1 MKRLKIRWVTR
12 YIKRLQDHIKED
24 PRSFR
29 IYSILRIAVIVT
41 LIRSIITQSY
51 ESTAICILSLGL
63 FLMPSLLETT
73 FRIQI
78 PTLFE
83 IMIYIFIFAAEILG
97 EINNFYIGIPGW
109 DTMLHTIN
117 GFLCAAIGF
126 SMVDLVNRRSE
137 NIELSPFYLAM
148 VAFCFSMTIG
158 VIWEFIEFS
167 ADMLF
172 ALDMQKDFIVN
183 SIGSVTLDP
192 TNSQIPYQ
200 IKDIT
205 ETIIVT
211 KDGTQYIVDGGYLDI
226 GIIDTMKDLLVNF
239 LGAIVF
245 SVIGYLYIK
254 DREQPDEKKKLRNRI
269 ARSLMIR
276 TK

>member
-1 MKRLKIRWVTR
+1 MFWFRK

-24 PRSFR
+24 RRSFR
-29 IYSILRIAVIVT
+29 VYSVLRIFVILT
-41 LIRSIITQSY
+41 LVRSIYTRSY
-51 ESTAICILSLGL
+51 ESMAICILSLGL

-83 IMIYIFIFAAEILG
+83 MIIYVFIFAAEILG
-97 EINNFYIGIPGW
+97 EINNFYIAIPGW
-109 DTMLHTIN
+109 DTMLHTLN

-137 NIELSPFYLAM
+137 NIDLSPFYLAM

-158 VIWEFIEFS
+158 VIWEFIEF
-167 ADMLF
+167 AGDMF
-172 ALDMQKDFIVN
+172 FSLDMQKDFIVN

-192 TNSQIPYQ
+192 THSQVPFQ
-200 IKDIT
+200 IRDIT

-211 KDGTQYIVDGGYLDI
+211 KDGTQYVVDGGYLDI

-276 TK
+276 SN